1 MKKIGVI
8 LNKPKF
14 NTAIVFIKE
23 LRKNHKHKINYFKLK
38 KLLVETNS
46 FPVKIGDIVEIQ
58 QTRPLSKMKNF
69 IITRILLN

>member
-1 MKKIGVI
+1 MKRIGVI

-14 NTAIVFIKE
+14 NTAVVFIKE
-23 LRKNHKHKINYFKLK
+23 LRTKGKQKINYFKIK

-46 FPVKIGDIVEIQ
+46 FNVGIGNLVEIK
-58 QTRPLSKMKNF
+58 QTRPLSKTKNF